1 MNLLQ
6 KNFSEIARTK
16 KLLIVLD
23 DMWDDVLKENGQC
36 WNRFC
41 APLKNVLPGSM
52 MLVTTRSPQV
62 ADRVGTMDPI
72 TLQGLKDDVFWNFF
86 KLCAFE
92 SGSSSNN
99 DPELEHIGRRI
110 VPKLQGSPLAA
121 KTLGRILR
129 MNLQVAH

>member
-72 TLQGLKDDVFWNFF
+72 TLEGLKDDVFWNFF
-86 KLCAFE
+86 KLCVFE
-92 SGSSSNN
+92 SGSSNN
-99 DPELEHIGRRI
+99 NNLESIGRRI
-110 VPKLQGSPLAA
+110 VPKLKGSPLAA
-121 KTLGRILR
+121 KTLGQIGR
-129 MNLQVAH
+129 AHV